1 MFDFENLEGM
11 SVEPPEFFGFGKIDN
26 SYGFVENTD
35 PRYDENTFIKV
46 TPEEHQQLFEEQSEG
61 KQIVCYEGKVFT
73 AEPDRYYLDDNG
85 EYLKRTDEELAKLK
99 ANQRKTQFLNTF
111 FKIGDYGYYRK
122 IPKGYSTAMDS
133 LNCAMNALNAEITEF
148 PAGTFIFYKEPD
160 FTQPE
165 QCTEDW
171 LIANQIKSDVMS
183 ADEFKKLYTTAVIA
197 WNTTEH

>member
-85 EYLKRTDEELAKLK
+85 EYVKRTDEELEQFKK
-99 ANQRKTQFLNTF
+99 EQRKKLILSLTCTKRVFALGLQQLGINYSQLKEIIASNEQAQLEWDLCDNLNRDNPL
-111 FKIGDYGYYRK
+111 IDQLAAQA
-122 IPKGYSTAMDS
+122 S
-133 LNCAMNALNAEITEF
+133 IT
-148 PAGTFIFYKEPD
+148 
-160 FTQPE
+160 PE
-165 QCTEDW
+165 QIDQIF
-171 LIANQIKSDVMS
+171 LAANNIV
-183 ADEFKKLYTTAVIA
+183 
-197 WNTTEH
+197 